1 MAEIEGGDSRGAS
14 QTVKALL
21 SMRELLLTGEI
32 AAGQRVSE
40 IWAVDRLG
48 VSRTPVRAALARLEE
63 EGFLEGLPGGGYAV
77 KTFTEQDAFD
87 AIENRGALEG
97 LSARL
102 AAERG
107 VDPACLQK
115 MDLILDQIDIL
126 VTKRTMSSEDFGDY
140 TRLNERLHL
149 ALAEASGGGLL
160 ARQIERAQA
169 LPFAHPSAFVKAQS
183 QHRDARTIF
192 ILAQDQHL
200 RVPFQHD
207 VEGRVQGLDHVHG
220 GHDQTPSCWR
230 WRRRRQSGWANTSS
244 NRVREDTRD
253 WPSVPTASASRAA
266 ARTAS
271 CASCSAD

>member
-1 MAEIEGGDSRGAS
+1 MAEIEGADSRGAS

-21 SMRELLLTGEI
+21 SMRELLLTGEL

-87 AIENRGALEG
+87 AIEIRGALEG

-107 VDPACLQK
+107 VHPSKLAKLDE
-115 MDLILDQIDIL
+115 ILDQIDVL
-126 VTKRTMSSEDFGDY
+126 VTKRAMSSDDFGAY
-140 TRLNERLHL
+140 TRLNEHLHQS
-149 ALAEASGGGLL
+149 LAEACGRGLL

-183 QHRDARTIF
+183 QHRDARSIF
-192 ILAQDQHL
+192 VLAQDQH
-200 RVPFQHD
+200 RSVIDAIRHR
-207 VEGRVQGLDHVHG
+207 EGARAEALM
-220 GHDQTPSCWR
+220 
-230 WRRRRQSGWANTSS
+230 
-244 NRVREDTRD
+244 REHARL
-253 WPSVPTASASRAA
+253 A
-266 ARTAS
+266 ARNLRLALDNQRALGLVAGAQLLRGVS
-271 CASCSAD
+271 GNL

>member
-87 AIENRGALEG
+87 AIEIRGALEG

-115 MDLILDQIDIL
+115 MDLILDQNDIL

-192 ILAQDQHL
+192 ILAQDQHRSVVDAIRHREGARAEALMREHARLAARNL
-200 RVPFQHD
+200 RVALDNQ
-207 VEGRVQGLDHVHG
+207 RALGLVAG
-220 GHDQTPSCWR
+220 AQLLRG
-230 WRRRRQSGWANTSS
+230 
-244 NRVREDTRD
+244 V
-253 WPSVPTASASRAA
+253 TAS
-266 ARTAS
+266 TL
-271 CASCSAD
+271 